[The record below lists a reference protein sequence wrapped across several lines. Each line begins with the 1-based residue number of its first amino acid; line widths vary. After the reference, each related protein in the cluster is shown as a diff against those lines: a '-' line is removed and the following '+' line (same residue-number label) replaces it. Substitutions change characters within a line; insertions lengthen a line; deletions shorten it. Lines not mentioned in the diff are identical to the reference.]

1 MKLFLPS
8 GVRKV
13 RERGTG
19 KEMLHPS
26 PLDRA
31 MTHLPPQTTARG
43 TAILADPL
51 LNKGTAFTRKE
62 RGALELEG
70 LLPPAVE
77 TLDQQT
83 LRARK
88 AFLDYG
94 KAINRHIYLR
104 QLQDTNEVLFYRLLI
119 GHLEEML
126 PVVYTPTVG
135 EACQRFSEI
144 YRRPRGLF
152 LAWEDRDR
160 FRDILH
166 NRPYSGAVDVIVVT
180 DGQRILGLGDQGVGG
195 MGIPIG
201 KLSLYS
207 AIGGIHPARTLPVL
221 LDVGTDN
228 QELLADPHYLGRRE
242 KRLTGDRY
250 DEMIEAFVS
259 AVEAELPGTLLQ
271 WEDFATAHARPILTR
286 YRERLLTFN
295 DDIQGTAAVVL
306 AALSTACQVSGTALT
321 EQRVVVLGAGSAAV
335 GVADMIR
342 TAMEDEGLS
351 AEDATRRF
359 WFVDIVGLLAVSR
372 SDLTG
377 EQRVYARADEETAG
391 WDGTGLAEV
400 VRRVRPTA
408 LIGLSTAHGAF
419 TEEIVRQMASACE
432 RPVVFPLSN
441 PTSHSEAEPADLARW
456 TDGKALIA
464 TGSPFPP
471 LEVDGGRQVPVA
483 QANNVY
489 IFPAMGLA
497 VTACGATRVTDRMLV
512 AAAGAVARRAAEEAA
527 GLPGPPP
534 LLPAVAGMREAA
546 REIAVAAALAAVE
559 DGVAPKAS
567 EEELRRAVAETQWT
581 PDYPVY

>member
-1 MKLFLPS
+1 
-8 GVRKV
+8 
-13 RERGTG
+13 
-19 KEMLHPS
+19 
-26 PLDRA
+26 
-31 MTHLPPQTTARG
+31 MTHLTGQTTARG

-62 RGALELEG
+62 RTKLALDG

-77 TLDQQT
+77 TLEEQT
-83 LRARK
+83 ARAHR

-94 KAINRHIYLR
+94 KPLNRHIYLR
-104 QLQDTNEVLFYRLLI
+104 QLQDTNEVLFYRLVT
-119 GHLEEML
+119 GHLEELL
-126 PVVYTPTVG
+126 PIVYTPTVG
-135 EACQRFSEI
+135 EACRRFSEI

-152 LAWEDRDR
+152 LSWEDRDR
-160 FRDILH
+160 FSDILH
-166 NRPYSGAVDVIVVT
+166 NRPYKGAVDVIVVT

-201 KLSLYS
+201 KLSLYT
-207 AIGGIHPARTLPVL
+207 AIGGIHPSRTLPIL

-228 QELLADPHYLGRRE
+228 DELLSDPRYLGRRE
-242 KRLTGDRY
+242 HRLTGARY

-259 AVEAELPGTLLQ
+259 AVETELPGTLLQ
-271 WEDFATAHARPILTR
+271 WEDFATVHALPVLTR
-286 YRERLLTFN
+286 YRDRLLTFN

-306 AALSTACQVSGTALT
+306 AAFSTACQVSGTPLT
-321 EQRVVVLGAGSAAV
+321 EQRLVVLGAGSAAV

-342 TAMEDEGLS
+342 TALVDEGLS
-351 AEDATRRF
+351 EEEAARRF
-359 WFVDIVGLLAVSR
+359 WFVDVVGLLVASR

-377 EQRVYARADEETAG
+377 EQRVYARTDDEVAD

-400 VRRVRPTA
+400 VRRVEPTA

-419 TEEIVRQMASACE
+419 TEEIVRQMASTCE

-441 PTSHSEAEPADLARW
+441 PTSHAEAEPADLARW

-471 LEVDGGRQVPVA
+471 LEVDGRRIAVA

-497 VTACGATRVTDRMLV
+497 VTAGGATRVTDRMLV
-512 AAAGAVARRAAEEAA
+512 AAARAVARRAAEEAS
-527 GLPGPPP
+527 GLSGSPP
-534 LLPAVAGMREAA
+534 LLPAIGGMREAA

-559 DGVAPKAS
+559 DGVAPNAT
-567 EEELRRAVAETQWT
+567 EAELRQAVDETQWT